1 MRCPPRPP
9 PEGEGWRR
17 PRRRVGRC
25 PQRAQQGI
33 LLPSTPDDSLEER
46 PDPSQVRKQFEDLSG
61 LLDRAPERA
70 RETARRLLT
79 DITLTPAV
87 ENGERVYEAV
97 SRTPISGW

>member
-1 MRCPPRPP
+1 
-9 PEGEGWRR
+9 
-17 PRRRVGRC
+17 
-25 PQRAQQGI
+25 
-33 LLPSTPDDSLEER
+33 
-46 PDPSQVRKQFEDLSG
+46 VRKQFEDLSG